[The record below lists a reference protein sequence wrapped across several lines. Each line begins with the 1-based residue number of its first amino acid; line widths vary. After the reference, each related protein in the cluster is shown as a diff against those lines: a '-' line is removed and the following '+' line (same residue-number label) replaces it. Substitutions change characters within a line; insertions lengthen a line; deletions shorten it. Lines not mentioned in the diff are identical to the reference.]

1 MPPEEKVPND
11 FPVPRGL
18 VVGLLLAALLC
29 SGWALTRGW
38 HNSLRDAHEFRQ
50 LQTALTTFYFKK
62 EGLKL
67 AYETPV
73 LGPPWSIP
81 MEFPVYQAVVAKL
94 SQAANLP
101 LEESGRMVSI
111 FFFYATLP
119 AVWLLLRRRM
129 PGPLDPLPAVA
140 AMLLCPL
147 YLFYSRVFMIE
158 STALCFT
165 AWFVVFLDRTLDRPL
180 GWALPAAWVFGMLG
194 ALTKV
199 TTFAAFWVACALL
212 VLERI
217 AARRRTGEPLA
228 RAAGRSLGVAVLAA
242 ALPLLAGVAWVV
254 FSDHLKELNPFGSY
268 LTSGSLRQFNLGTLA
283 QRLSFEWWRSL
294 GYITSHS
301 VIALPGL
308 AVLAVGL
315 WASPP
320 SYRRLALACL
330 LCYPAGALL
339 FANLYYVHDYYSYA
353 TTLFPAAALGIVS
366 TGLLRSARV
375 SRLAAGVLVI
385 AALAGQVA
393 AFRTSYYYF
402 YDRENP
408 PVPPEA
414 AIIRAVTP
422 PEEVFAGFGLDW
434 NSLLPYYAERRAI
447 MPFDSHVND
456 FAALDRSLAAL
467 GSRHVTTMLV
477 ARRHRDD
484 HNFTDILIG
493 KLGMCA
499 KPIARTETMDI
510 YVHRDR
516 AAAAVQALGAKKD
529 WSAELN
535 LKPDDN
541 FMVLKEIQ
549 DLAARPWLETLA
561 SFSPRPF
568 QAKGMYPVNYLD
580 DDDNPENLA
589 KRRLLTQVPTEIHF
603 RPPPGARTVSAATG
617 MLPSAYTPP
626 NNTPGML
633 VSVFE
638 ELPDGTRRRLFE
650 RLLMPLTEPKDRGDI
665 AIDYA
670 QEQQFTG
677 VIVFAHYTVPSGS
690 IAFGW
695 GYWRHITIR

>member
-1 MPPEEKVPND
+1 MPSEEKARSD

-18 VVGLLLAALLC
+18 FVGLLAAALLC

-119 AVWLLLRRRM
+119 AVWLLLRRRL
-129 PGPLDPLPAVA
+129 PGPLDPLPAIA
-140 AMLLCPL
+140 AMLVCPL

-158 STALCFT
+158 STALCLA
-165 AWFVVFLDRTLDRPL
+165 AWFVVFFDRTLDRPL
-180 GWALPAAWVFGMLG
+180 GWALPAAWILGALG

-199 TTFAAFWVACALL
+199 TTFAAFWIACALL

-217 AARRRTGEPLA
+217 AARRRAGEPLV
-228 RAAGRSLGVAVLAA
+228 RATGGALGVAALAA
-242 ALPLLAGVAWVV
+242 ALPLLAGIAWVV
-254 FSDHLKELNPFGSY
+254 YSDQLKELNPYGHFI
-268 LTSGSLRQFNLGTLA
+268 TSGSLRPFNLGTLA
-283 QRLSFEWWRSL
+283 QRLSFEWWRAL

-320 SYRRLALACL
+320 AYRRVALACL
-330 LCYPAGALL
+330 LCYPGGAVL

-353 TTLFPAAALGIVS
+353 TALFPAAALGVVS
-366 TGLLRSARV
+366 AGLLRSARV
-375 SRLAAGVLVI
+375 SRLTAGVLVI

-447 MPFDSHVND
+447 MPFDSHAND
-456 FAALDRSLAAL
+456 FAALDRSLAGL
-467 GSRHVTTMLV
+467 GPRHVTTMLV

-484 HNFTDILIG
+484 RNFTDILIG

-499 KPIARTETMDI
+499 RPIARTETMDI
-510 YVHRDR
+510 YVRRDR
-516 AAAAVQALGAKKD
+516 AAAAVQALAARKN
-529 WSAELN
+529 WSAELD
-535 LKPDDN
+535 LKPADN
-541 FMVLKEIQ
+541 FVLLEETQ
-549 DLAARPWLETLA
+549 DIAALPWLETLVN
-561 SFSPRPF
+561 FSPRPF
-568 QAKGMYPVNYLD
+568 LAKGMYPVNYLD
-580 DDDNPENLA
+580 DPA
-589 KRRLLTQVPTEIHF
+589 GRALLTQAPTEIHF
-603 RPPPGARTVSAATG
+603 RPPPGSRTISALGG

-626 NNTPGML
+626 NNTPGVL
-633 VSVFE
+633 IAVFE
-638 ELPDGTRRRLFE
+638 LLPDGTRRPLFE
-650 RLLMPLTEPKDRGDI
+650 RLLMPVTEPRDRGDI
-665 AIDYA
+665 AIDYT
-670 QEQQFTG
+670 QEQPFTG
-677 VIVFAHYTVPSGS
+677 IIVFAHYPVPSGNVS
-690 IAFGW
+690 FSWSNWKRIV
-695 GYWRHITIR
+695 IR